1 MPAVPPARQDDPF
14 SDPHHT
20 PSDQGRRPEPEHR
33 PELEE
38 NSASA
43 ADPRPE
49 PPVESNLTLGRVARR
64 LAEACRQ
71 GELNDLH

>member
-1 MPAVPPARQDDPF
+1 MPAVPPARQDHPF

-20 PSDQGRRPEPEHR
+20 PSDQARLPEPEHG
-33 PELEE
+33 PEFGE

-49 PPVESNLTLGRVARR
+49 PPEHTMATSPWA
-64 LAEACRQ
+64 A
-71 GELNDLH
+71 